1 MTDREG
7 PRSAAVLLH
16 EIGDGALLALL
27 SNEIQTVVNACQDYA
42 LAEGAPGTGEITL
55 KLAFKA
61 EKNGTCAVRAEV
73 KSKAPRAKLPPA
85 AMWISKGGNLL
96 VENPR
101 QKNLE
106 FRDVNQRAD
115 VRELPNAK
123 ETAK

>member
-1 MTDREG
+1 MTDREE

-27 SNEIQTVVNACQDYA
+27 SAELHTVVNACQDYA
-42 LAEGAPGTGEITL
+42 LSEGAPGTGEIVL

-61 EKNGTCAVRAEV
+61 EKNGTCAVKSEV

-101 QKNLE
+101 QKDLP
-106 FRDVNQRAD
+106 FRDVNRRAD
-115 VRELPNAK
+115 AREIPPKENAQ
-123 ETAK
+123 